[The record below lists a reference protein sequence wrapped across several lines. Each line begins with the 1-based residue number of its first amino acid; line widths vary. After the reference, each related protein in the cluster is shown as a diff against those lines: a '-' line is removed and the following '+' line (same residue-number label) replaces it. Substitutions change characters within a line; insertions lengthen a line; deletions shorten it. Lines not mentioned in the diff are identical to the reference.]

1 MTRKEI
7 LAAFIA
13 ELRFQ
18 NSALKLGGEHGLTN
32 DDLIYISVL
41 CSVLKEETDH
51 NHLELN
57 YQQDEEMIGI

>member
-41 CSVLKEETDH
+41 CSVLKRK
-51 NHLELN
+51 
-57 YQQDEEMIGI
+57 YRPQSS